1 MAGREVY
8 GVENNDP
15 EMFKGAN
22 YIITPTSENTNAKA
36 TISGS
41 TLTILGKAATTSA
54 QVFTLST
61 GTTVTVTVT
70 NITLTIS

>member
-22 YIITPTSENTNAKA
+22 YIITPTSENTNPRE
-36 TISGS
+36 SVPER
-41 TLTILGKAATTSA
+41 TILIPLVAYTSENNAAPSIKSSIKVTS
-54 QVFTLST
+54 SM
-61 GTTVTVTVT
+61 
-70 NITLTIS
+70 NK